1 MATVTLT
8 PQLVTSITGTVRRED
23 FIEIL
28 GVDMTYLRDGNGS
41 TGIGYVA
48 SEESDVQAIEFSIS
62 SNTLAGNISSAF
74 FEFDINPAEQKY
86 TATISRRQSGAESS
100 TTIAQHVGSST
111 ETVSVDITSGVS
123 TFSALNSALFTLSM
137 NIGEVIVSE
146 IRIIV
151 AEPSAGKVTL
161 IPTTFETEET
171 DEGLVHIM
179 TSTGGKVIIRK
190 GKVTLP

>member
-1 MATVTLT
+1 M
-8 PQLVTSITGTVRRED
+8 S
-23 FIEIL
+23 
-28 GVDMTYLRDGNGS
+28 YLRDNNAS

-48 SEESDVQAIEFSIS
+48 SEEFDSQAIEFSIS
-62 SNTLAGNISSAF
+62 SNTLSGNISSAF
-74 FEFDINPAEQKY
+74 FEFDINPSGQKY
-86 TATISRRQSGAESS
+86 TATISRRQSGDESI
-100 TTIAQHVGSST
+100 TPIAQHLGDST

-137 NIGEVIVSE
+137 DIGEIIVSE
-146 IRIIV
+146 IRIII

-179 TSTGGKVIIRK
+179 TSTGGKVLIRK